1 MFRHH
6 THTLRRRFAL
16 AVLAGLLGGIA
27 PLAAGTAP
35 VAASS
40 ASAPTAPGMP
50 ALGAKGPMVVAL
62 EKAIMSNGFTLPG
75 GSTGIFDKRLLTVLR
90 TFQRVVGLRV
100 TGVVDAPTAKV
111 LKLSAAP
118 AAGPAKPGTPSFP
131 LTAATLP
138 APGSRGSQ
146 VVHVQRALISRGYKI
161 LGGADGIYGSAT
173 RAAVSRFQTAKKLAV
188 TGRVDLATARAL
200 GLVAPAPAPAKPA
213 LPSTLPWNK
222 LPVVGQRG
230 DAVKVLQN
238 ALIAAKIPLTGGADG
253 IFGSATTNAIRAYQA
268 AKKLEVTGRVDLRTA
283 IALGITKGPS
293 VVLDVFPV
301 QGRCSFSN
309 TWQAPRSEGRRHEGV
324 DIIAPLNN
332 LIYAVK
338 DGTITRVYSEATD
351 RRAGNG
357 VRLTTDDGT
366 YFFYAHF
373 SRLATGIRVGT
384 KVKAGQI
391 IGYNGSTGA
400 SSTPHLHFEIHPLG
414 GAAVDPTPYVAAV
427 NACHITTPRPQP

>member
-1 MFRHH
+1 MFH
-6 THTLRRRFAL
+6 THTLRRRL
-16 AVLAGLLGGIA
+16 AVALFASLLGGLTPMSA
-27 PLAAGTAP
+27 LAGP

-40 ASAPTAPGMP
+40 AAVPTAPGMP
-50 ALGAKGPMVVAL
+50 TLGATGPMVVAL
-62 EKAIMSNGFTLPG
+62 EKAIMGNGFTLPG
-75 GSTGIFDKRLLTVLR
+75 GSTGVFDKRLLTVLK

-118 AAGPAKPGTPSFP
+118 ATTSAPSAPTYP
-131 LTAATLP
+131 LTPTTLP
-138 APGSRGSQ
+138 APGSRGNT
-146 VVHVQRALISRGYKI
+146 VVHVQRALISRGFKI

-173 RAAVSRFQTAKKLAV
+173 RAAVSRFQSSKKLSV
-188 TGRVDLATARAL
+188 TGRVDVATARAL
-200 GLVAPAPAPAKPA
+200 GLVAPAPAPTKPA
-213 LPSTLPWNK
+213 LPSTIPWNA
-222 LPVVGQRG
+222 LPVIGQRG

-238 ALIAAKIPLTGGADG
+238 ALIAAKIPLVGGADG
-253 IFGSATTNAIRAYQA
+253 IFGTATANAIRAFQA
-268 AKKLEVTGRVDLRTA
+268 AKKLDVNGRLDLRTA

-309 TWQAPRSEGRRHEGV
+309 TWQAPRSNGRVHEGV

-332 LIYAVK
+332 LVYAVK
-338 DGTITRVYSEATD
+338 DGTITRLYSEATD
-351 RRAGNG
+351 RLAGNG

-373 SRLATGIRVGT
+373 SRIATGIRVGT
-384 KVKAGQI
+384 KVKAGQV
-391 IGYNGSTGA
+391 IGYIGSTGA
-400 SSTPHLHFEIHPLG
+400 SSGPHLHFEVHPLG

-427 NACHITTPRPQP
+427 NACHVTAPRPQP